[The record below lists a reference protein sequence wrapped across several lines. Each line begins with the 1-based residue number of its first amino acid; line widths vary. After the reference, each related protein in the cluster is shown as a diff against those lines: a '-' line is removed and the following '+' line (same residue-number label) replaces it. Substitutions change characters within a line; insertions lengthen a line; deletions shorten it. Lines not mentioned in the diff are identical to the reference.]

1 MDGYVN
7 KSGERTCNMKMKKKK
22 NGSQTGYSAK
32 SRNTK
37 KEKKKKRKKFTS
49 FNRCII
55 CKRQKDK

>member
-7 KSGERTCNMKMKKKK
+7 KSDERTCNMKMKKKK

-37 KEKKKKRKKFTS
+37 KEKKKAKEIHVVQSLYHLQTTKR
-49 FNRCII
+49 
-55 CKRQKDK
+55 